1 MEENYLSQA
10 NLEAIK
16 ETLQLEILKRGINA
30 PIIDI
35 CETISEKTS
44 IDYLKLKKSDFL
56 KLFSTKDIINSSPG
70 FFCVDKIDTKS
81 FVMLNAAEVIVRDN
95 KLFNLWSK
103 DGADICLRF
112 GEKKK
117 LRDFEVYI
125 EKLNHMDEFLV
136 IREIIDNIQ
145 VIENEVILSSE
156 KDYTFTFE
164 DITVHIPK
172 GI

>member
-1 MEENYLSQA
+1 MEKIEININGNKREINKNDIIEIDNKFDFSVIKA
-10 NLEAIK
+10 GNAI
-16 ETLQLEILKRGINA
+16 
-30 PIIDI
+30 
-35 CETISEKTS
+35 
-44 IDYLKLKKSDFL
+44 KKSDFL
-56 KLFSTKDIINSSPG
+56 KLYNNTDIINSSPG

-81 FVMLNAAEVIVRDN
+81 FVMLNAAEVIVSDN
-95 KLFNLWSK
+95 KLYNLWSK
-103 DGADICLRF
+103 DGVDICLRF

-145 VIENEVILSSE
+145 VIENETVLSSE

-164 DITVHIPK
+164 GIKVYIPK
-172 GI
+172 GM

>member
-1 MEENYLSQA
+1 MEKIEI
-10 NLEAIK
+10 NLNGNKREINKNDIIEIDDKFDFSVIK
-16 ETLQLEILKRGINA
+16 AGNVI
-30 PIIDI
+30 
-35 CETISEKTS
+35 
-44 IDYLKLKKSDFL
+44 KKSDFL
-56 KLFSTKDIINSSPG
+56 KLYNNTDIINSSPG

-81 FVMLNAAEVIVRDN
+81 VIMLNAVEVILHDN
-95 KLFNLWSK
+95 KLFNLWSR

-125 EKLNHMDEFLV
+125 EELNHMDEFLV

-145 VIENEVILSSE
+145 VIENEAILSSE
-156 KDYTFTFE
+156 KDYIFTFE
-164 DITVHIPK
+164 DIVVYIPK

>member
-1 MEENYLSQA
+1 MEKIEI
-10 NLEAIK
+10 NLNGNKREINKNDIIEIDNKFDFSVIK
-16 ETLQLEILKRGINA
+16 AGN
-30 PIIDI
+30 II
-35 CETISEKTS
+35 
-44 IDYLKLKKSDFL
+44 KKSDFL
-56 KLFSTKDIINSSPG
+56 KLYNNTDIINSSPG

-81 FVMLNAAEVIVRDN
+81 FVMLNDAEVIVRDN

-125 EKLNHMDEFLV
+125 EELNHMDEFLV

-145 VIENEVILSSE
+145 VIENETVLSSE

-164 DITVHIPK
+164 GIKVYIPK
-172 GI
+172 GM

>member
-1 MEENYLSQA
+1 MEKIEI
-10 NLEAIK
+10 NLNRNKREINKNDIIEINNKFDFSVIK
-16 ETLQLEILKRGINA
+16 AGNVIKN
-30 PIIDI
+30 
-35 CETISEKTS
+35 
-44 IDYLKLKKSDFL
+44 SDFL
-56 KLFSTKDIINSSPG
+56 KLYNNTDIINSSPG

-81 FVMLNAAEVIVRDN
+81 VIMLNAVEVILCDN
-95 KLFNLWSK
+95 KLFNLWSR

-125 EKLNHMDEFLV
+125 EELNHMDEFLV

-145 VIENEVILSSE
+145 VIENEAILSSE
-156 KDYTFTFE
+156 KDYIFTFE
-164 DITVHIPK
+164 DIVVYIPK

>member
-1 MEENYLSQA
+1 MEKIEI
-10 NLEAIK
+10 NLDGNRREINKSDIVEIDNKFDFSEIK
-16 ETLQLEILKRGINA
+16 AGSVI
-30 PIIDI
+30 
-35 CETISEKTS
+35 
-44 IDYLKLKKSDFL
+44 KKSDFL

-70 FFCVDKIDTKS
+70 FFCVDKINTKS
-81 FVMLNAAEVIVRDN
+81 VIMLNDAEVIVRDN
-95 KLFNLWSK
+95 KLFNLWSR
-103 DGADICLRF
+103 DDADICLRF

-125 EKLNHMDEFLV
+125 EELNYMDEFLV

-145 VIENEVILSSE
+145 VIENETVLSSE